1 VASSGWEAKLA
12 GYKLYQPTKG
22 RHMSSAKLGTKELI
36 KLGASQFP
44 DCICIG
50 GRVQHYAESF
60 PEGTRL
66 RAVHCIILCGSQ
78 RRAPVLESVCHQHFT
93 IEGYQKDNF
102 STGSKLHH
110 RRPQTMGGNK
120 TCFWGTGSNTWHEKA
135 FRTLNRMLFGKKH
148 KMRPPATKG
157 NKKRDK
163 LGDKIGD
170 KTAGRRAHHPTP
182 RRTP

>member
-1 VASSGWEAKLA
+1 LA

-22 RHMSSAKLGTKELI
+22 LSYSTGTDQIRCSAELAEGALLHVLTVHTSKLMQGHDGSGICHMSSAKLGTKELI

-66 RAVHCIILCGSQ
+66 TAVRCIIVCGSQ
-78 RRAPVLESVCHQHFT
+78 RHAPVLESVCHQHFT
-93 IEGYQKDNF
+93 TEGYQKDNF

-110 RRPQTMGGNK
+110 RRPETMGGNK
-120 TCFWGTGSNTWHEKA
+120 TCF
-135 FRTLNRMLFGKKH
+135 
-148 KMRPPATKG
+148 
-157 NKKRDK
+157 
-163 LGDKIGD
+163 
-170 KTAGRRAHHPTP
+170 
-182 RRTP
+182 